1 MAVAGHWQIL
11 AQIFADR
18 MLNSVLEGIV
28 LALFGWILVRAFCRQ
43 NSSTRFAVWFSTLV
57 AIAALPFFGGMGNA
71 GPGALTNATHSALR
85 LPGSWAVEIFVIWAV
100 IAAAGVAKIGF
111 GFWQLRRLR
120 RSCAVV
126 DPASLDPLLRN
137 TVNQFGASRQVMICS
152 SDRVR
157 VPTAVGFMK
166 PAILLPVWALQ
177 ELSPLELNAVLLHEL
192 AHLRR
197 RDDWTNLAQ
206 EILRALF
213 FFHPALW
220 WVGRG
225 LSLEREMACDDFVLA
240 GTSNPR
246 AYAQCLVSVAEKSF
260 LRRGLAL
267 AQAVAGRMQETT
279 RRIIRILDADRPTA
293 TQVCKPALG
302 LVAAF
307 SALCLL
313 LLPHAPRLVA
323 FDGQDLNF
331 SAFAPAVVPAS
342 VAAVGAGPGA
352 GDGAKMIPAAFHIRP
367 SDSPIAKNVPSRS
380 DLAHAVRPQP
390 RDIHHHDAT
399 PIDGANAHFV
409 ARQNNSPRQ
418 INVSSTNSVDDVA
431 YPTPVFLVIQTEEV
445 DSYGRVWSIS
455 VMRLTVFHPVVRQ
468 IQKGII
474 PKTT

>member
-1 MAVAGHWQIL
+1 MAVADHWQVL

-28 LALFGWILVRAFCRQ
+28 LALFGWILVRAFRRQ
-43 NSSTRFAVWFSTLV
+43 NSSTRFTVWFSTLV
-57 AIAALPFFGGMGNA
+57 AIAALPFFGGMENA
-71 GPGALTNATHSALR
+71 GPRALTNTTHSALR
-85 LPGSWAVEIFVIWAV
+85 LPASWAVEIFAIWAI
-100 IAAAGVAKIGF
+100 IAAAGMAKIGF

-120 RSCAVV
+120 RSCAVA
-126 DPASLDPLLRN
+126 DPASLDPLFRD
-137 TVNQFGASRQVMICS
+137 TMNQFGASRQVTICS

-157 VPTAVGFMK
+157 VPAAVGFMK

-177 ELSPLELNAVLLHEL
+177 ELSPLELNAILLHEL

-220 WVGRG
+220 WIGRG

-246 AYAQCLVSVAEKSF
+246 AYARCLVSVAEKSF

-293 TQVCKPALG
+293 TQVCKPALS
-302 LVAAF
+302 LVAAS

-323 FDGQDLNF
+323 FDGNDLNF
-331 SAFAPAVVPAS
+331 SAFAPAAVPAP
-342 VAAVGAGPGA
+342 VAGVGAGAGA
-352 GDGAKMIPAAFHIRP
+352 QAKMIPAAFHSRAF
-367 SDSPIAKNVPSRS
+367 DSALAKNVPSRS
-380 DLAHAVRPQP
+380 DLARSVGQQPQ
-390 RDIHHHDAT
+390 DIHHHDAM
-399 PIDGANAHFV
+399 PIAGAIAHFV
-409 ARQNNSPRQ
+409 AHQNNSPRQ
-418 INVSSTNSVDDVA
+418 INVSYTSVPDVA

-445 DSYGRVWSIS
+445 DSSGRVWSIS
-455 VMRLTVFHPVVRQ
+455 VMRLTVLHPVLRQ
-468 IQKGII
+468 IQKEII

>member
-1 MAVAGHWQIL
+1 MDVAGHWQIL

-18 MLNSVLEGIV
+18 MLNSVLQGIV
-28 LALFGWILVRAFCRQ
+28 LALFGWALVHALSRQ

-57 AIAALPFFGGMGNA
+57 AIAALPFFGGTGNA
-71 GPGALTNATHSALR
+71 GALTSATHTALR
-85 LPGSWAVEIFVIWAV
+85 LPGFWAVEIFVVWVAV
-100 IAAAGVAKIGF
+100 ASAGLAKIGF

-120 RSCAVV
+120 RNCMVV
-126 DPASLDPLLRN
+126 DPAALDPLLRD
-137 TVNQFGASRQVMICS
+137 TVNEFGSSRRVMICS

-157 VPTAVGFMK
+157 VPTAIGFTK
-166 PAILLPVWALQ
+166 PAIVLPPWALE
-177 ELSPLELNAVLLHEL
+177 ELSTVELNAVLLHEL

-220 WVGRG
+220 WIGHG

-279 RRIIRILDADRPTA
+279 RRVVRILDADRPTA
-293 TQVCKPALG
+293 TNVCKPALA
-302 LVAAF
+302 LFAAF
-307 SALCLL
+307 SVLCLVS
-313 LLPHAPRLVA
+313 LPHAPRLIA
-323 FDGQDLNF
+323 FDANGPGFLA
-331 SAFAPAVVPAS
+331 SASVGFPAS
-342 VAAVGAGPGA
+342 AVASDGL
-352 GDGAKMIPAAFHIRP
+352 GAKMIPAALHSGASGSALGKRI
-367 SDSPIAKNVPSRS
+367 PSR
-380 DLAHAVRPQP
+380 AVLGHSVRLQS
-390 RDIHHHDAT
+390 RHINQRDAT
-399 PIDGANAHFV
+399 PVDGPNPKFV
-409 ARQNNSPRQ
+409 ARQNISPRQ
-418 INVSSTNSVDDVA
+418 VNASDTNSIDVS
-431 YPTPVFLVIQTEEV
+431 YPKSMLLVIQTEQV

-455 VMRLTVFHPVVRQ
+455 VVRLTVFHPVVRPV
-468 IQKGII
+468 QKGTI

>member
-28 LALFGWILVRAFCRQ
+28 LALFGWILVRAFHRQ
-43 NSSTRFAVWFSTLV
+43 NSSTRFTVWFSTLV

-71 GPGALTNATHSALR
+71 GSGALTNATHSALR

-111 GFWQLRRLR
+111 GFWQLQRLR

-126 DPASLDPLLRN
+126 DPASLDPLLRG
-137 TVNQFGASRQVMICS
+137 TLNQFGASRQVTICS

-157 VPTAVGFMK
+157 VPAAVGFMK
-166 PAILLPVWALQ
+166 PAILLPVWALRD
-177 ELSPLELNAVLLHEL
+177 LSPLELNAVLLHEL

-220 WVGRG
+220 WIGRG

-302 LVAAF
+302 LVAA
-307 SALCLL
+307 SSTLCLL
-313 LLPHAPRLVA
+313 LLPHAPRLIA
-323 FDGQDLNF
+323 FDGKDLNF
-331 SAFAPAVVPAS
+331 SAFAPAAVPSPIAG
-342 VAAVGAGPGA
+342 VGAGA
-352 GDGAKMIPAAFHIRP
+352 GAKMIPAAFHSRA
-367 SDSPIAKNVPSRS
+367 SDFPLAKNVPSRS

-390 RDIHHHDAT
+390 RDIHHDAT

-418 INVSSTNSVDDVA
+418 MNVGYTNSVDDVA

>member
-1 MAVAGHWQIL
+1 MAVAGHWQVL

-18 MLNSVLEGIV
+18 MLNGALEGIV
-28 LALFGWILVRAFCRQ
+28 LALFGWILVRAFRRQ

-71 GPGALTNATHSALR
+71 GSGAFTSATHSALR

-100 IAAAGVAKIGF
+100 VASAGLAKIGF
-111 GFWQLRRLR
+111 GFWQLRKLR
-120 RSCAVV
+120 SSCAVV
-126 DPASLDPLLRN
+126 DPASLDPLLRD

-157 VPTAVGFMK
+157 VPAAVGFMK
-166 PAILLPVWALQ
+166 PAIILPVWALQ

-267 AQAVAGRMQETT
+267 AQAVAGQMQETT
-279 RRIIRILDADRPTA
+279 RRIIRILDVDRPTA

-302 LVAAF
+302 LVAAS

-323 FDGQDLNF
+323 FEGKDLYF
-331 SAFAPAVVPAS
+331 SAFASAVVPVP
-342 VAAVGAGPGA
+342 VAGVGA
-352 GDGAKMIPAAFHIRP
+352 GDGAKMIPAAFHSRA

-399 PIDGANAHFV
+399 PIDGANASLV

-418 INVSSTNSVDDVA
+418 TNVSYTNSVQDVT

-445 DSYGRVWSIS
+445 DSNGRVWSIS
-455 VMRLTVFHPVVRQ
+455 VLRLTVFHPVVRQ